1 MRICSLVAY
10 RRVLAILVATLLPMA
25 TLFTF
30 TSNAYASIVPTVPL
44 ATARNYSVLGS
55 TTVTNTGGSV
65 LNRSVGLWPGSSVT
79 GFPPGIVLPP
89 ATIDVTISV
98 AQQAQSDLTTGY
110 INAAGRVLNATVP
123 ADLAGQN
130 LQGGVYAAAAKGPL
144 ILTGTLILD
153 GAGNPD
159 TVFIFQTDS
168 TLITSPGS
176 TISLINGAQEC
187 NVFWQVGSSAT
198 LDTGSTFVGNIL
210 ALTSVSVNNGVTVH
224 GRALARNAAV
234 TLDNDVFTHPS
245 CAGSSTET
253 AFTGSNTTATTLPGG
268 SASDGQGVPAISGP
282 PRTGA
287 TPLHQTSF
295 PLLPTV
301 IFSLILGLGITGYWY
316 GYRRRSSYQ

>member
-1 MRICSLVAY
+1 M
-10 RRVLAILVATLLPMA
+10 
-25 TLFTF
+25 
-30 TSNAYASIVPTVPL
+30 
-44 ATARNYSVLGS
+44 
-55 TTVTNTGGSV
+55 
-65 LNRSVGLWPGSSVT
+65 
-79 GFPPGIVLPP
+79 
-89 ATIDVTISV
+89 
-98 AQQAQSDLTTGY
+98 
-110 INAAGRVLNATVP
+110 
-123 ADLAGQN
+123 
-130 LQGGVYAAAAKGPL
+130 
-144 ILTGTLILD
+144 
-153 GAGNPD
+153 
-159 TVFIFQTDS
+159 
-168 TLITSPGS
+168 
-176 TISLINGAQEC
+176 
-187 NVFWQVGSSAT
+187 FWQVGSSAT

-234 TLDNDVFTHPS
+234 TLDNDVFANPS

-295 PLLPTV
+295 PLFPTV